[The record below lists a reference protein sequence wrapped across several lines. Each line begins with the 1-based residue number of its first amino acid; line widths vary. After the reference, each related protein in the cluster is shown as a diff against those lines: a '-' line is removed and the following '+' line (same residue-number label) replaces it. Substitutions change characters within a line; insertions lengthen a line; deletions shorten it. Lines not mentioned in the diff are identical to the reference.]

1 MMTPEYDYETIVHLG
16 LRPWRH
22 YLPFK
27 RDLSDLR
34 ENARWCFEHD
44 DECAEIARRASRR
57 IKRLAS
63 ARHERTVQ
71 SLVLEALVSWQLGV
85 EAATHGCC

>member
-1 MMTPEYDYETIVHLG
+1 MMTPEYDYETILHLG

-27 RDLSDLR
+27 RDLSDIR

-44 DECAEIARRASRR
+44 DDCAAIARRAKARVA
-57 IKRLAS
+57 RLVS
-63 ARHERTVQ
+63 AEHERAVQ
-71 SLVLEALVSWQLGV
+71 SLVLEALVSWQLRV
-85 EAATHGCC
+85 EAVTNACC